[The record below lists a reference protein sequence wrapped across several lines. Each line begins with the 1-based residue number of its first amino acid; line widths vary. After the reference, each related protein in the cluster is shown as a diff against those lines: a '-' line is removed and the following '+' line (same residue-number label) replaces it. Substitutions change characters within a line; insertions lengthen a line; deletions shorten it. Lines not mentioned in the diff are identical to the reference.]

1 MFPPYNPK
9 TWTPAMLA
17 APMMIPAIMTPR
29 NGQRRGFDAHVQKT
43 GREGSRPRAGAGN
56 GNADEQHQCHE
67 QPAPT
72 GLFHQPVTGG
82 FALFQAVGK
91 ELPDIFFIRA
101 PVQHLPGE
109 EIDQRHRQHIAHDA
123 HRKRRPVVQ
132 IHAHG
137 HNDAAPQLH
146 QRHHGHEENQKIFGK
161 HSITLM

>member
-29 NGQRRGFDAHVQKT
+29 ETDSAVVLMPMSRNWPRGFPST
-43 GREGSRPRAGAGN
+43 RRCREWECRRTASAPRTARPDRPFSSACDRRLRPFPGSRKR
-56 GNADEQHQCHE
+56 
-67 QPAPT
+67 T
-72 GLFHQPVTGG
+72 SRY
-82 FALFQAVGK
+82 
-91 ELPDIFFIRA
+91 IFIRA

-132 IHAHG
+132 IHANG
-137 HNDAAPQLH
+137 HNDTA
-146 QRHHGHEENQKIFGK
+146 RSSTSGTMDTKKIRRYLANIP
-161 HSITLM
+161 SP

>member
-1 MFPPYNPK
+1 
-9 TWTPAMLA
+9 
-17 APMMIPAIMTPR
+17 MMIPAIMTPR
-29 NGQRRGFDAHVQKT
+29 ETDNAVVLMPM
-43 GREGSRPRAGAGN
+43 SRKLAARVPVHAPVPGMGMPTNSISATNSPPR
-56 GNADEQHQCHE
+56 
-67 QPAPT
+67 PA
-72 GLFHQPVTGG
+72 
-82 FALFQAVGK
+82 
-91 ELPDIFFIRA
+91 FIRA

-137 HNDAAPQLH
+137 HNDTAPQLH

>member
-1 MFPPYNPK
+1 
-9 TWTPAMLA
+9 MLA

-29 NGQRRGFDAHVQKT
+29 ETDSAVVLMPM
-43 GREGSRPRAGAGN
+43 SRKLAARVP
-56 GNADEQHQCHE
+56 
-67 QPAPT
+67 
-72 GLFHQPVTGG
+72 
-82 FALFQAVGK
+82 
-91 ELPDIFFIRA
+91 IRA

-109 EIDQRHRQHIAHDA
+109 EIDQRHWQHIAHDA

-137 HNDAAPQLH
+137 HNDTAPQLH